1 MTTAKKKAPKTAPKT
16 AAAKKAVAKKA
27 VAKNPVAKKDLSASR
42 KVEADIDDLQIEI
55 EIDIDIDDIE
65 LDIDIDD
72 LDIDD
77 LDIDDLNDLEA
88 VALVPGVGDDTV
100 SEDALDDAEELSDED
115 DLDGLLQAED
125 GADDADVVRER
136 AANTA
141 LVAGF
146 DDERVPVKPRAGT
159 VDDEDDDEI
168 DLAVVVERQSYEFVC
183 QSCFLVMRR
192 TQLGQSTPVELCK
205 DCC

>member
-1 MTTAKKKAPKTAPKT
+1 
-16 AAAKKAVAKKA
+16 
-27 VAKNPVAKKDLSASR
+27 
-42 KVEADIDDLQIEI
+42 
-55 EIDIDIDDIE
+55 
-65 LDIDIDD
+65 
-72 LDIDD
+72 
-77 LDIDDLNDLEA
+77 
-88 VALVPGVGDDTV
+88 
-100 SEDALDDAEELSDED
+100 
-115 DLDGLLQAED
+115 LLQAED

-168 DLAVVVERQSYEFVC
+168 DLAVVVERRSYEFVC

>member
-1 MTTAKKKAPKTAPKT
+1 MTTAKKTAPKT
-16 AAAKKAVAKKA
+16 AAAKKPAAKKVVAKNPAAKKAVAKKA
-27 VAKNPVAKKDLSASR
+27 VAKKDSPVDEVADLDI
-42 KVEADIDDLQIEI
+42 VDIDIDDIDI
-55 EIDIDIDDIE
+55 DIDIDDIDIDIDDIE
-65 LDIDIDD
+65 I
-72 LDIDD
+72 
-77 LDIDDLNDLEA
+77 E
-88 VALVPGVGDDTV
+88 ALVPGISDDVV

-159 VDDEDDDEI
+159 VDDEDDEI

-192 TQLGQSTPVELCK
+192 TQLGQSAPVELCK

>member
-1 MTTAKKKAPKTAPKT
+1 MTTAKKTAPKT
-16 AAAKKAVAKKA
+16 AAAKKAAAKQPVAKKA
-27 VAKNPVAKKDLSASR
+27 VAKKDSPVDEVADLDI
-42 KVEADIDDLQIEI
+42 VDIEIDDIGI
-55 EIDIDIDDIE
+55 DDIDIDDIE
-65 LDIDIDD
+65 IDIDDIDIDD
-72 LDIDD
+72 LEI
-77 LDIDDLNDLEA
+77 E
-88 VALVPGVGDDTV
+88 VEALVPGISDDVV

-115 DLDGLLQAED
+115 DLDDLLQAED

-146 DDERVPVKPRAGT
+146 DDERVPVKSRAGT
-159 VDDEDDDEI
+159 VDDEDDEI

-192 TQLGQSTPVELCK
+192 TQIGQSAPVELCK

>member
-1 MTTAKKKAPKTAPKT
+1 MTTAKKTAPKT
-16 AAAKKAVAKKA
+16 AAAKKAAAKKPVAKKA
-27 VAKNPVAKKDLSASR
+27 VAKKDSPVDEVADLDI
-42 KVEADIDDLQIEI
+42 VDIDD
-55 EIDIDIDDIE
+55 IDIDIDDIE
-65 LDIDIDD
+65 IDIEIDDIDIDD
-72 LDIDD
+72 LEIE
-77 LDIDDLNDLEA
+77 IE
-88 VALVPGVGDDTV
+88 ALVPGISDDVV

-159 VDDEDDDEI
+159 VDDEDDEI

-192 TQLGQSTPVELCK
+192 TQLGQSAPVELCK

>member
-1 MTTAKKKAPKTAPKT
+1 MTTAKKTAPKT
-16 AAAKKAVAKKA
+16 AAAKKAAAKKVVAKKPAAKKA
-27 VAKNPVAKKDLSASR
+27 VAKKDSPVDEVADL
-42 KVEADIDDLQIEI
+42 DI
-55 EIDIDIDDIE
+55 IDIDIDDIE
-65 LDIDIDD
+65 IDIEIDIDDIDIDD
-72 LDIDD
+72 LEIE
-77 LDIDDLNDLEA
+77 IE
-88 VALVPGVGDDTV
+88 ALVPGISDDVV

-159 VDDEDDDEI
+159 VDDEDDEI

-192 TQLGQSTPVELCK
+192 TQLGQSAPVELCK

>member
-1 MTTAKKKAPKTAPKT
+1 MTTAKKTAPKT
-16 AAAKKAVAKKA
+16 AAAKKPAAKKVVAKKPAAKKA
-27 VAKNPVAKKDLSASR
+27 VAKKDSPVDEVADLDI
-42 KVEADIDDLQIEI
+42 VDLDIDDIEI
-55 EIDIDIDDIE
+55 DIDIDIDIDDIDIDIDDIE
-65 LDIDIDD
+65 I
-72 LDIDD
+72 
-77 LDIDDLNDLEA
+77 E
-88 VALVPGVGDDTV
+88 ALVPGISDDVV

-159 VDDEDDDEI
+159 VDDEDDEI

-192 TQLGQSTPVELCK
+192 TQLGQSAPVELCK